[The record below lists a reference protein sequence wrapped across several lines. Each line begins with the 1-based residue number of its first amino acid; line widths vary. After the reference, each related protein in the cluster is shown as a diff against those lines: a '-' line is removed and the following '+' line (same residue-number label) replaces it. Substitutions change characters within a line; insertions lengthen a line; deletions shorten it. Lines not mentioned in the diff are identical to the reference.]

1 MTEHLG
7 DRISPLIDHQL
18 DPGAR
23 DRALA
28 HLAGCG
34 DCQREVAALRQ
45 VKARLVALGD
55 PALPENVADRL
66 LRIGAG
72 MAGTAHPEPEHRR
85 SPPGS
90 GGVAAG
96 AGVRPAGAVP
106 PAHAASA
113 AAGRVTSAGGP
124 SSSPARRPDVI
135 GHGRR
140 AAQPTDRVASRGG
153 TRRRAL
159 ESPGGTGRG
168 ARAAP
173 RRGAPRRPGARPGR
187 TGDRPRRPPSPPLRP
202 VQGRSSMRR
211 TLLGSAALLMLA
223 VTGAAVADGR
233 SSARPGGPI
242 AVPTVSSVVAP
253 GSSTGSSLRLIPMF
267 APMKVSLHR

>member
-7 DRISPLIDHQL
+7 DLISPLIDHQL
-18 DPGAR
+18 DHGAR

-34 DCQREVAALRQ
+34 DCQREVVALRQ

-72 MAGTAHPEPEHRR
+72 MAGAAHPEPERRR

-90 GGVAAG
+90 GGLAAG
-96 AGVRPAGAVP
+96 GGGRPASAVP
-106 PAHAASA
+106 AASA
-113 AAGRVTSAGGP
+113 AAGRVTSAGGL
-124 SSSPARRPDVI
+124 SSLSARRPDVT

-140 AAQPTDRVASRGG
+140 AAQPTDRVASRRA
-153 TRRRAL
+153 TRRRAP

-173 RRGAPRRPGARPGR
+173 HRGAARRPGTRPGR
-187 TGDRPRRPPSPPLRP
+187 TGDRLRRPPSPPPRP

-233 SSARPGGPI
+233 GSARPGGPS

-253 GSSTGSSLRLIPMF
+253 GSSTGGSLRLIPMF

>member
-18 DPGAR
+18 DHSAR

-72 MAGTAHPEPEHRR
+72 MAGPAHPEPERRR

-96 AGVRPAGAVP
+96 AGARPAGAVP
-106 PAHAASA
+106 PARAAST
-113 AAGRVTSAGGP
+113 AAG
-124 SSSPARRPDVI
+124 
-135 GHGRR
+135 
-140 AAQPTDRVASRGG
+140 RVASRGG
-153 TRRRAL
+153 TRRRAP
-159 ESPGGTGRG
+159 ESPGGTGHG

-173 RRGAPRRPGARPGR
+173 RRGAACRPGAGPGR
-187 TGDRPRRPPSPPLRP
+187 TGDRLRWPPSPPPRP
-202 VQGRSSMRR
+202 VQKRSSMRR

-233 SSARPGGPI
+233 GSARPNGPI

-253 GSSTGSSLRLIPMF
+253 GSSTGGSLQLIPMF